1 MFTFEEIDLLSSGLD
16 ELAAKST
23 KDDMVGMLLGT
34 MLSENKEQAKQRLEE
49 AQQKRKEQEGDRI
62 RFKERIILVKAKLIN
77 LKDKVA
83 VEVLTES

>member
-1 MFTFEEIDLLSSGLD
+1 MFTIEEIDLLSSGLD

-49 AQQKRKEQEGDRI
+49 AQQKSKEQEGDRI

>member
-1 MFTFEEIDLLSSGLD
+1 MFTIEEIDLLSSGLD
-16 ELAAKST
+16 ELAAKSI